1 MGTTRMVYLG
11 DMMTKLPNKEF
22 RQMIP
27 LLREKGFY
35 EYEEPRVISW
45 PEYTESHIE
54 EAAETLEFIRD
65 AVDEAAYLTIHGKA
79 GKPLTDPKIL
89 AKAILACE
97 ALGFTER
104 KAQGW
109 IKIIGPFLGIREH
122 LDDRTIGDAY
132 DKSEVIYLL
141 KQVFEKTKES
151 DGKLSG
157 DGTGLETSRKQN
169 YESHK
174 KAGDWL
180 TSIVDSREI
189 VQAFDMSGEQECRA
203 MHKLIDKV
211 YGDSLRLDAGFNDRE
226 LVSRIDKKGMIPY
239 VFPKS
244 NNNING
250 TLAWKNMYLELFF
263 GVMRWLTEYHLRSH
277 SESFHSSFKGVYG
290 MITKRR
296 VTSKLCQV
304 TARIILHNRRR
315 LSYFRR
321 LVKAS

>member
-1 MGTTRMVYLG
+1 
-11 DMMTKLPNKEF
+11 MTKLPNKEF
-22 RQMIP
+22 RKMVP

-35 EYEEPRVISW
+35 ESEEPRAISW
-45 PEYTESHIE
+45 PEYNESHVE

-65 AVDEAAYLTIHGKA
+65 TVDEATYLPTKGKT

-109 IKIIGPFLGIREH
+109 MKIIGPFLGIREH

-132 DKSEVIYLL
+132 DKIEVLYLL
-141 KQVFEKTKES
+141 KQIFEKTKDS
-151 DGKLSG
+151 DSKLSG

-169 YESHK
+169 YENNK
-174 KAGDWL
+174 KTGDYM

-189 VQAFDMSGEQECRA
+189 VQAFDISGEQECRA
-203 MHKLIDKV
+203 MHKLITKV
-211 YGDSLRLDAGFNDRE
+211 YGGSLRLDAGFNDRK
-226 LVSRIDKKGMIPY
+226 LVKEIAEIGMTPY

-244 NNNING
+244 NNNLNG
-250 TLAWKNMYLELFF
+250 SLAWKNMYLELFF
-263 GVMRWLTEYHLRSH
+263 DVMHWLTEYHLRSH
-277 SESFHSSFKGVYG
+277 SESFHSSFKAVYG

-315 LSYFRR
+315 LSYFNK
-321 LVKAS
+321 LANAS